1 MRYTP
6 IVLLS
11 SCLAL
16 SHGPAAVVA
25 AAAAPACQLKASH
38 TIAHND
44 YARIYQRSGDTFGC
58 LYSRNRR
65 YKISGYRPRD
75 DFGVA
80 GQRNIRLAGRYV
92 AFEDFLEG
100 QDMRYTVVVFDLISG
115 RQLHHVATGPTPP
128 DTGVHGFAYGIGP
141 TTTIQLRATGAVA
154 WIASNRYTLQPQY
167 EVRKRDTNSARGSN
181 GDLGTKLLA
190 RGPNIA
196 PASLR
201 LHRTTLTWIDSG
213 ESRTAKLGS

>member
-1 MRYTP
+1 MRYAP

-11 SCLAL
+11 TCLAV
-16 SHGPAAVVA
+16 SHAAAAVA
-25 AAAAPACQLKASH
+25 AAGAPACQLKASR

-44 YARIYQRSGDTFGC
+44 HARIYQRSGDTFGC
-58 LYSRNRR
+58 LYSGNRP

-80 GQRNIRLAGRYV
+80 GQRNICLAGRYV

-100 QDMRYTVVVFDLISG
+100 QDMQYAIVVFDLISG
-115 RQLHHVATGPTPP
+115 REIHRVATGPTPP
-128 DTGVHGFAYGIGP
+128 DTGVQGFAYGIGP
-141 TTTIQLRATGAVA
+141 TTTVQLRATGAVA
-154 WIASNRYTLQPQY
+154 WIARNRYAPQPQY

-190 RGPNIA
+190 QGPNIA

-201 LHRTTLTWIDSG
+201 LRRTTLTWIDSG
-213 ESRTAKLGS
+213 DPRTAKLGS